1 MIKKIR
7 YRILLSSQVAFIG
20 GWCYSEIKQTTSR
33 LRSHQLK
40 LVKSQAGNFC
50 VEEAL
55 GSKRALGAPGGRKCE
70 IKNGNLLKSNYF
82 FSILFRIFSTTELLE
97 SRKF

>member
-20 GWCYSEIKQTTSR
+20 GRHYSEIKQTMSR

-40 LVKSQAGNFC
+40 LVRSQASNFH
-50 VEEAL
+50 VEEDL
-55 GSKRALGAPGGRKCE
+55 GSKSALGASGGRKCE
-70 IKNGNLLKSNYF
+70 IENGNLLKSNYF
-82 FSILFRIFSTTELLE
+82 FSISFRIFSELLE